1 MWGPGALPRSNQKLM
16 ETKILEKQLKIGGFA
31 QILTLGLVALEARG
45 PPHQD
50 VLQGGLH
57 HLIGLVEAAGLVLLG
72 VGGPEGEEE
81 EEEAVEE
88 VRPHG
93 GWMDG
98 WRED

>member
-1 MWGPGALPRSNQKLM
+1 M
-16 ETKILEKQLKIGGFA
+16 EPTNNLKILLSWKIGGFSDAIKVEELATKIGGFA

-93 GWMDG
+93 
-98 WRED
+98 